1 MQNTI
6 SHAEEDGH
14 TANIRKFK
22 DNYTERIAKA
32 KTLQTLKLVE
42 CNHSFSSVEEDKCF
56 KMFPDLKI
64 AEKDQ

>member
-22 DNYTERIAKA
+22 DNYTEHIAKA

-42 CNHSFSSVEEDKCF
+42 CNHSFSV
-56 KMFPDLKI
+56 
-64 AEKDQ
+64 